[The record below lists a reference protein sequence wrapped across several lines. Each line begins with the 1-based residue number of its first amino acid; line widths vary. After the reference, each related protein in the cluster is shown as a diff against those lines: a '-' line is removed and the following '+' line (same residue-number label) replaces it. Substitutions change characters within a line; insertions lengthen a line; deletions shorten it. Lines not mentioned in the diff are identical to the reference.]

1 MLETLQTTARTLGFT
16 AIGIATASPYRGA
29 RALHAWLDQGFQADM
44 AWMARGVERRTD
56 PRSVVPGAVSVISL
70 WMPYDPGPLGPVP
83 HDRPRGRVAR
93 YALGLDYHDLIGDRL
108 RTFAQSLADPVAR
121 AYVDTGPVLERSV
134 AETAGLGWIGRN
146 GCLISPKQGSYGF
159 LAEVI
164 TTVPLPVASAPHPP
178 HCGTCTR
185 CLPACPTGA
194 IVSPG
199 VIDSRR
205 CISYLTI
212 EHRGPIPRELR
223 PLMGQ
228 WVFGCDLCQEVCPWN
243 RHSQPSTEPTL
254 APLPDRV
261 HPDLV
266 ELLLLTQEEFSTR
279 FRGSAIKR
287 AKRYGLARNAAI
299 ALGNA
304 RDPATIPALAR
315 ALRQDPDPTVR
326 GAAAWALGRIGGEA
340 AREALEAAEAV
351 EEDPEVREELAAA
364 PTEVDPG

>member
-1 MLETLQTTARTLGFT
+1 
-16 AIGIATASPYRGA
+16 
-29 RALHAWLDQGFQADM
+29 
-44 AWMARGVERRTD
+44 
-56 PRSVVPGAVSVISL
+56 
-70 WMPYDPGPLGPVP
+70 
-83 HDRPRGRVAR
+83 
-93 YALGLDYHDLIGDRL
+93 
-108 RTFAQSLADPVAR
+108 
-121 AYVDTGPVLERSV
+121 
-134 AETAGLGWIGRN
+134 
-146 GCLISPKQGSYGF
+146 
-159 LAEVI
+159 
-164 TTVPLPVASAPHPP
+164 
-178 HCGTCTR
+178 
-185 CLPACPTGA
+185 
-194 IVSPG
+194 
-199 VIDSRR
+199 
-205 CISYLTI
+205 
-212 EHRGPIPRELR
+212 
-223 PLMGQ
+223 
-228 WVFGCDLCQEVCPWN
+228 VFGCDLCQEVCPWN